1 LTFDIQSL
9 QAKKSEQLMQKHLFQ
24 QDVFAERFQ
33 TKFDQETIT
42 SEVLN
47 QRFDDDFTLQHAL
60 IHHLAG

>member
-1 LTFDIQSL
+1 
-9 QAKKSEQLMQKHLFQ
+9 MQKHLFQ

-47 QRFDDDFTLQHAL
+47 QRFFDDFTWQLAL